1 MPFPRKLLLTPFAT
15 TMSMSVSIVGH
26 LTPSNYRRFAQN
38 EFAHGSVERGRSV
51 FEGLMASYPKRLD
64 LWNVYVDKEIKSGDI
79 RAARNLLERLV
90 RTMLCNCVAAMAIT
104 VACVSVTLGVG
115 CVLVG
120 GEERNSLR
128 CLLLAGAACPSLFVS
143 WSAKHGSPLSL
154 SVC

>member
-15 TMSMSVSIVGH
+15 TMSMSVSIVVH
-26 LTPSNYRRFAQN
+26 LIPSNYRRFAQN

-104 VACVSVTLGVG
+104 VACVSVTSGVG

-120 GEERNSLR
+120 GEERR
-128 CLLLAGAACPSLFVS
+128 GTA
-143 WSAKHGSPLSL
+143 
-154 SVC
+154 